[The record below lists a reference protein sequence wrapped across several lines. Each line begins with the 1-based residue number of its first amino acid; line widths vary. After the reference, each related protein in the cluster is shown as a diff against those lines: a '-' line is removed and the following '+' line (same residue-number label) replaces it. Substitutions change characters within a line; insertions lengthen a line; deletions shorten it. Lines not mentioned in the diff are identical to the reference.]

1 MKWQERFKSW
11 MKINQRNSHIRG
23 PINYISNTNS
33 SENSFNELRKTIVNI
48 AENLSIWGEHYPV
61 RWINLERALNQKRIK
76 EQVLSLKNVMDLA
89 EICSVPIS
97 DKNEVILFLKYQ
109 HEIGNLI
116 FYDDLNL
123 KDCVILNP
131 SWLVDAFKCLICATE
146 FQQFSDNTHSDE
158 LLILDHNGEISFD
171 LCQKLFRKKSTEHAQ
186 HSELVLQVME
196 KFDII
201 VKDKSSNYKFICPGG
216 IKTKWGSTDITSFK
230 DICKEHL
237 IDTNNLSP
245 WLCMVF
251 DFLPPALY
259 NHLLVLCMRD
269 SKFEK
274 IKLYP
279 GIGIFRILDGE
290 EGDRLVICELTKKI
304 IIQKVHPGSEH
315 YNSSGQK
322 HETIPNGQDVFNN
335 ISSKIKDVLTKYK
348 MSLKCTYHIKCGDTP
363 DDIPDYHYSEE
374 YIKNN
379 TEKTW
384 CYHHKVS
391 HNLHNLLKFWLD
403 RSVSTVFV

>member
-1 MKWQERFKSW
+1 MT
-11 MKINQRNSHIRG
+11 INQRNSHIRG

-33 SENSFNELRKTIVNI
+33 PENSFNELRKTIVDI

-61 RWINLERALNQKRIK
+61 RWINLERALNEKRIE

-89 EICSVPIS
+89 ENCSVPIS

-116 FYDDLNL
+116 FYNDSNL

-131 SWLVDAFKCLICATE
+131 SWLVDAFKCIICATE

-158 LLILDHNGEISFD
+158 LLILDQKGEISFD
-171 LCQKLFRKKSTEHAQ
+171 LCQKLFRKKSTEHAK

-201 VKDKSSNYKFICPGG
+201 VKDKSINYKFICPGG
-216 IKTKWGSTDITSFK
+216 IKKKGGSTDITTFK

-237 IDTNNLSP
+237 IDTNTLSP

-259 NHLLVLCMRD
+259 NHLLVLCMCD

-274 IKLYP
+274 INLYP
-279 GIGIFRILDGE
+279 RIGIFRILDGE
-290 EGDRLVICELTKKI
+290 ERDQLVICELTKKI
-304 IIQKVHPGSEH
+304 IIQRVHPGSEH

-322 HETIPNGQDVFNN
+322 NETIPNGQDVFNN
-335 ISSKIKDVLTKYK
+335 ISSKINDILAKYK
-348 MSLKCTYHIKCGDTP
+348 MSLKCTYHIKCGVAP
-363 DDIPDYHYSEE
+363 DDIPDYLYSEE

-379 TEKTW
+379 PERW
-384 CYHHKVS
+384 CNHHNAS
-391 HNLHNLLKFWLD
+391 HTLGNLLKFWLD
-403 RSVSTVFV
+403 RSVSTLFV